1 LPDRYGYDYGSIRI
15 EPSQSGTRRP
25 PTFACE
31 AHGPVSIPRAVPR
44 IVWRLC
50 LDLHPVD
57 LSSGHEVVWLETLV
71 WPGRNERVERLRGAN
86 SIAQTEPPKVIRG
99 DLLTDLEPL
108 IAAAPRN
115 ATLVV
120 FHTAA
125 LAYVRSPA
133 NRRRFAEVVRASRAV
148 WISNE
153 APGVSPLSRTRLP
166 PLHRQ
171 SASSWRSTASPSLD
185 RPTWPVAGLVWSLI
199 EACFHACR
207 WSRSDAGHSEECIS
221 VARLPHCATIP
232 SITTRSK
239 SRQ

>member
-1 LPDRYGYDYGSIRI
+1 MPAEPLALLEVRASAGLCLLPDRYGYDYGSVRI
-15 EPSQSGTRRP
+15 EPSQSVTRRP
-25 PTFACE
+25 PKVACE

-44 IVWRLC
+44 VVSRLG

-153 APGVSPLSRTRLP
+153 APGVFPIPLFREQGPHLSIAGALPHGDRRRARRLTGP
-166 PLHRQ
+166 HGQ
-171 SASSWRSTASPSLD
+171 SLD
-185 RPTWPVAGLVWSLI
+185 W
-199 EACFHACR
+199 F
-207 WSRSDAGHSEECIS
+207 GH
-221 VARLPHCATIP
+221 
-232 SITTRSK
+232 
-239 SRQ
+239 